1 MINEII
7 ETLLRKAEDIAKTKT
22 IVGDPIKAG
31 EVTIIP
37 ISKISI
43 GFGAG
48 GGKDNKKDANGEGA
62 GGGIN
67 IQPVA
72 IISIYKNSSKLLML
86 SKKDQTVDK
95 ILDLVPDILNRF
107 SPKKNNKKED
117 K

>member
-1 MINEII
+1 MINETI

-22 IVGDPIKAG
+22 IVGDPLKAG

-48 GGKDNKKDANGEGA
+48 GGKDTNGEGA

-107 SPKKNNKKED
+107 SPKKNNKKEN

>member
-1 MINEII
+1 MINETI
-7 ETLLRKAEDIAKTKT
+7 ETLLKKAEDIAKSKT
-22 IVGDPIKAG
+22 IIGDPLQIG

-43 GFGAG
+43 GFGVG
-48 GGKDNKKDANGEGA
+48 GGNSNKKEANGQGA

-86 SKKDQTVDK
+86 SAKDQTVDK
-95 ILDLVPDILNRF
+95 ILDLVPNILDRLVPN
-107 SPKKNNKKED
+107 KNNEEETK
-117 K
+117 

>member
-1 MINEII
+1 MINETI
-7 ETLLRKAEDIAKTKT
+7 ETLLEKAKEIAKTET
-22 IVGDPIKAG
+22 VIGEPIKAG

-48 GGKDNKKDANGEGA
+48 GGQDNNKNANGEGA

-72 IISIYKNSSKLLML
+72 IISVYKNSSKLLL
-86 SKKDQTVDK
+86 LGKKDQTVDK
-95 ILDLVPDILNRF
+95 ILDLVPNILDRF
-107 SPKKNNKKED
+107 DLDQKTKKE
-117 K
+117 KK

>member
-1 MINEII
+1 MVNETI
-7 ETLLRKAEDIAKTKT
+7 ETLLKKAEEIAKTKT
-22 IVGDPIKAG
+22 IVGDPIKVG

-48 GGKDNKKDANGEGA
+48 GGKNNKNDAIGEGA

-86 SKKDQTVDK
+86 GKKEQTVEK
-95 ILDLVPDILNRF
+95 ILDLVPNILERF
-107 SPKKNNKKED
+107 SPKENNKKEN

>member
-1 MINEII
+1 MINETI
-7 ETLLRKAEDIAKTKT
+7 ETLLKKAEDIAKTKT
-22 IVGDPIKAG
+22 IVGDPIKAE

-43 GFGAG
+43 GFGVG
-48 GGKDNKKDANGEGA
+48 GGKNNKNDANGEGA

-86 SKKDQTVDK
+86 GKKDQTAEK
-95 ILDLVPDILNRF
+95 ILDLVPNILDRF
-107 SPKKNNKKED
+107 TPKKNNKKEN